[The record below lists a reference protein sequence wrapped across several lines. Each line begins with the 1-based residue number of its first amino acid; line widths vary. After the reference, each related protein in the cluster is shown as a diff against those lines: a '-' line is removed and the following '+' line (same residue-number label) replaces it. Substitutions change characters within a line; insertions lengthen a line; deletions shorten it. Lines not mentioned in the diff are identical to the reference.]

1 MSSLNDTDIIATS
14 TQGLF
19 TGVYFAS
26 FLLCIRWLAF
36 SDDGGGVRK
45 GIHWP
50 LLTTTIVLF
59 GFAVTDLAL
68 VLQQT
73 LLASEGLS
81 DEVYTLMS
89 VSSSKL
95 TTIITLC

>member
-1 MSSLNDTDIIATS
+1 MSSLNNTDIITTS
-14 TQGLF
+14 TQGLL
-19 TGVYFAS
+19 TGIYFAS

-45 GIHWP
+45 GINWP
-50 LLTTTIVLF
+50 LLTATIVLF
-59 GFAVTDLAL
+59 GFAVTDLGL
-68 VLQQT
+68 SLQET

-81 DEVYTLMS
+81 DELYPVMS

-95 TTIITLC
+95 T